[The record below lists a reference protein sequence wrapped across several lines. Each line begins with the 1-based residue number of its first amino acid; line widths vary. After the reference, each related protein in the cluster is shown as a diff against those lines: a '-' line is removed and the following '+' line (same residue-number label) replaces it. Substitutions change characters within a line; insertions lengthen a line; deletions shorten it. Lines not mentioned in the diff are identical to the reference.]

1 LVDGTIF
8 SLPTGAVDIAI
19 GGGYRHESFTNSN
32 TGSTT
37 INANRSLSYGFFET
51 HVPLVTEAAD
61 RPGLHSLDFSASV
74 RVADYELVC
83 AAADSLL
90 VITPVVAPN

>member
-1 LVDGTIF
+1 VGQAVAVYDLFRGNPPPEDTAFISGLLVKPDIPVYHLPPLNPAGT
-8 SLPTGAVDIAI
+8 AANW
-19 GGGYRHESFTNSN
+19 TNSE
-32 TGSTT
+32 
-37 INANRSLSYGFFET
+37 RPFPLS
-51 HVPLVTEAAD
+51 
-61 RPGLHSLDFSASV
+61 DFGASV